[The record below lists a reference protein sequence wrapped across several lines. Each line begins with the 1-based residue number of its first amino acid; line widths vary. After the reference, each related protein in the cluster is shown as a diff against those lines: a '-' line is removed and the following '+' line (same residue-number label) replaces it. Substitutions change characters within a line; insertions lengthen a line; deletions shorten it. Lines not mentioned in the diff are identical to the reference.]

1 MRSTLVFI
9 CLFVGLLIASCMFG
23 IATGAAK
30 EVGRPFASFFYS
42 ATEIILLVM
51 GKVILVSTQCI

>member
-51 GKVILVSTQCI
+51 GKVIW